1 MKFSGISIKK
11 LGKSNTNNRNGRKK
25 DRLTCKDQKNSNNKR
40 DKELSRKEEE
50 INKKNILN
58 KNPSTRLKM
67 LVRVRRK
74 IKYSMRKI
82 LNSKI
87 QLEQILRRK
96 SNKFP

>member
-25 DRLTCKDQKNSNNKR
+25 DRLTYKDQKNSNNKR

-50 INKKNILN
+50 FNKKNILN

>member
-11 LGKSNTNNRNGRKK
+11 LVKQNTKNRNGRKK
-25 DRLTCKDQKNSNNKR
+25 DRLTCKDYKNSNNKR
-40 DKELSRKEEE
+40 GKELSRKEEDFS
-50 INKKNILN
+50 KKNILN
-58 KNPSTRLKM
+58 KNLSTRLKM
-67 LVRVRRK
+67 LVRVIRK

-87 QLEQILRRK
+87 RLEQILRRK